1 MEMPPEHF
9 LMCSDRSCSERSNK
23 IIMEEL
29 LDILQDIRDDV
40 DYETEDE
47 LVTGKILNSFEIL
60 QIVSEINDAFDIEIP
75 ASEVVPE
82 NFNSVSAMEA
92 LIRKLS

>member
-1 MEMPPEHF
+1 
-9 LMCSDRSCSERSNK
+9 
-23 IIMEEL
+23 MEEL

-60 QIVSEINDAFDIEIP
+60 QIVSELNDAFDIEIP
-75 ASEVVPE
+75 ASEVIPE

-92 LIRKLS
+92 LIRRLS

>member
-1 MEMPPEHF
+1 
-9 LMCSDRSCSERSNK
+9 
-23 IIMEEL
+23 MEEL

-47 LVTGKILNSFEIL
+47 LVTGKILNLFEIL
-60 QIVSEINDAFDIEIP
+60 QIVSELNDAFDIEIP
-75 ASEVVPE
+75 ASEVIPE

-92 LIRKLS
+92 LIRRLS

>member
-1 MEMPPEHF
+1 
-9 LMCSDRSCSERSNK
+9 
-23 IIMEEL
+23 MEEL

-60 QIVSEINDAFDIEIP
+60 QIVSELNDAFDIEIP
-75 ASEVVPE
+75 ASEVIPE
-82 NFNSVSAMEA
+82 NFNSVSAMEE
-92 LIRKLS
+92 LIRRLS